1 LGVTS
6 RSLQKSMSLI
16 QQEVEKQEAHAAAAE
31 TNGQEGKEEEQPI
44 IISRKSVFQNLVKM
58 ARGQQKIQAQAKANE
73 KAATIR
79 KQAGHSAADNK
90 KTAAAGLKFA
100 CTVCKAQMPDPKTYK
115 QHFENKHSKTP
126 LPEELKDIVT

>member
-1 LGVTS
+1 MRFIIKNINWFFLYLYFLFYSKPNKYRPKNTLWSVIKTNVF
-6 RSLQKSMSLI
+6 LI
-16 QQEVEKQEAHAAAAE
+16 F
-31 TNGQEGKEEEQPI
+31 
-44 IISRKSVFQNLVKM
+44 SVKM

-100 CTVCKAQMPDPKTYK
+100 CTVCKVRIYIL
-115 QHFENKHSKTP
+115 F
-126 LPEELKDIVT
+126 